1 MAARLAR
8 ADASVAASD
17 WSAALECYLHI
28 VACAPLAFPA
38 YLGLT
43 RVFEALGRGQDAL
56 ACRAAALALEAGRA
70 LDLYNLGT
78 VYLMTGHVRPA
89 EAWYRLALLSD
100 PTLVVA
106 HRNLA
111 AVLRDLGHTEQARI
125 HLDEA
130 YRRQHCFDNRHAGP
144 AVLLVCAAGRGNVP
158 LDIWF
163 PPGSTRRI
171 EYMVEYASETDD
183 ARLAEAIP
191 PATLLFNAIGDADV
205 LRPSQRRV
213 ERLFDRLSE
222 RLGERPGERP
232 VRGPMNPPRAV
243 ARTARDALAATLAG
257 LDDVV
262 VPPAWRLAGAQ
273 VEPALRAAHARE
285 PASSWLLRPVATHGG
300 EGLRRVDPAQVR
312 NFVLDADATGAC
324 VDAAHWYLTR
334 FVETRNDDGFYRK
347 YRVILIAGVPYPYHL
362 AIASHWLVHYF
373 SADMLGNADKRAEE
387 AEFLAN
393 PAAVL
398 GARAMTALEAI
409 GARLGLDYGGID
421 FTLLPDGRVLV
432 FEANATMLVHRE
444 APDSPLAYKNPHIQR
459 MCQAFEAIR
468 QRYIAQ

>member
-8 ADASVAASD
+8 ADASVTAAD
-17 WSAALECYLHI
+17 WCAALECYLHL
-28 VACAPLAFPA
+28 VACAPLALPA

-56 ACRAAALALEAGRA
+56 ACRAAALALEAGNA

-78 VYLMTGHVRPA
+78 VYLMTGHLQPA
-89 EAWYRLALLSD
+89 EAWYRLALLID

-130 YRRQHCFDNRHAGP
+130 YRRQHCFDNQHAGP

-171 EYMVEYASETDD
+171 EYMVEYASEADD

-191 PATLLFNAIGDADV
+191 PATVLFNAIGDADV

-213 ERLFDRLSE
+213 ERLFE
-222 RLGERPGERP
+222 RLGDQP
-232 VRGPMNPPRAV
+232 VRRPMNPPQAV
-243 ARTARDALAATLAG
+243 AGTARDALAATLSG

-273 VEPALRAAHARE
+273 VAPALRAVHARE

-300 EGLRRVDPAQVR
+300 EGLRRIDPAQVR
-312 NFVLDADATGAC
+312 DFALDADGTDAC
-324 VDAAHWYLTR
+324 VDGAHWYLTR

-347 YRVILIAGVPYPYHL
+347 YRMILIAGVPYPYHL

-373 SADMLGNADKRAEE
+373 SADMLGNPGKQAEE

-393 PAAVL
+393 PDAVL

-421 FTLLPDGRVLV
+421 FTVLPDGRVLV

-444 APDSPLAYKNPHIQR
+444 APGSPLAYKNPHIER
-459 MCQAFEAIR
+459 MCQAFETMW
-468 QRYIAQ
+468 QRCIAQ